1 MSLNWV
7 EERIRVRRIKD
18 LVAIHHRD
26 EILRVGEVDDVVRI
40 ARQHV
45 DALDVVARDLEL
57 DDLPFGVIQVAL
69 LDEAVATDHDEELP
83 LGVVP
88 VLSLGDARLADVDAD
103 LAAIQGMDQ
112 LSEGAS
118 VVDVHLQR
126 EGHLLLGEIREI
138 GGVKLLGE
146 TAVGDLGDGQGLGLF
161 GETVEQVDNL
171 AQLHVMRDG
180 TVAI

>member
-1 MSLNWV
+1 M
-7 EERIRVRRIKD
+7 RGIKD

-26 EILRVGEVDDVVRI
+26 EVLRVGEVDDVVRI

-57 DDLPFGVIQVAL
+57 DHLPFGVVQVAL

-103 LAAIQGMDQ
+103 LTTIQGMYQ
-112 LSEGAS
+112 LGEGTSS
-118 VVDVHLQR
+118 VNVHLQR
-126 EGHLLLGEIREI
+126 EGDFFFREVREIR
-138 GGVKLLGE
+138 
-146 TAVGDLGDGQGLGLF
+146 
-161 GETVEQVDNL
+161 
-171 AQLHVMRDG
+171 
-180 TVAI
+180 